1 MIINIF
7 NIFDPST
14 RIKFSLNWLRILI
27 FLVLIPYQFWFIP
40 SRFIIF
46 WILILSF
53 LTKEFK
59 VLIKYSYSNIIIF
72 LSLFVFILINNFLG
86 LFPYIFTASRHIR
99 FCFSISITMWL
110 GIIIYGWL
118 NFYNDIFSHLTP
130 QGTPVIL
137 MPFIVIIETIR
148 LIIRPLTLAIRL
160 SANIIAGHLLMSLL
174 GSTGSSIFNYILII
188 LIFTQ
193 ILLLTL
199 ELSVS
204 IIQAYVFSILST
216 LYRREIYD
224 KIQPPFPFS
233 DSKSLTFINF
243 LRAYKSFNLYRKLI

>member
-1 MIINIF
+1 MMNIF

-14 RIKFSLNWLRILI
+14 SMKFSLNWLSMLI
-27 FLVLIPYQFWFIP
+27 FLVLMPYQFWFIP
-40 SRFIIF
+40 SRFIMF
-46 WILILSF
+46 WMLILSF

-72 LSLFVFILINNFLG
+72 LSLFVFILMNNFLG
-86 LFPYIFTASRHIR
+86 LFPYIFTASSHMS
-99 FCFSISITMWL
+99 FCFSMSITMWL
-110 GIIIYGWL
+110 GMMIYGWL
-118 NFYNDIFSHLTP
+118 NFYNDMFSHLTP

-137 MPFIVIIETIR
+137 MPFMVMIETIS

-160 SANIIAGHLLMSLL
+160 SANMIAGHLLMSLL
-174 GSTGSSIFNYILII
+174 GSTGSSMFNYMLII

-216 LYRREIYD
+216 LYSSEI
-224 KIQPPFPFS
+224 
-233 DSKSLTFINF
+233 
-243 LRAYKSFNLYRKLI
+243 